1 MSIIKSKS
9 RRASE
14 ARARQAMAVSR
25 NTKNGKPYR
34 VTELFSGIGAQ
45 RMALMEKGIPHEVV
59 GTSEI
64 DKYAIRSYEAIY
76 GDNPNLGDI
85 TKVGSIPDTDIL
97 TYSFPCT
104 DLSVANP
111 KKKGMAKGA
120 DSRSSLIWE
129 VERLLED
136 AKMRDALPEWL
147 IMENVPAVFSKKNK
161 ADFAEWVAY
170 LESLGYTSRWGT
182 LNAKDFGTPQNRKRA
197 YMLSHLGGDCPDL
210 PVGPGSV
217 SVLGDVL
224 ESDVPDKYFLSD
236 ARMKGLEKSTKKQK
250 AKGNGFR
257 FEPVSRDGIAHTVT
271 TRAGSRKTDNFVYD
285 SCHQVGVLEGVKGF
299 DSLKRVYAPDG
310 LSPTCVTGGGG
321 NVLPKITLDGKRVRK
336 LTPRETWRLQ
346 GFPDWAFDRA
356 RGAGLSDSQLYHQS
370 GNSIAVPVMGAI
382 METIDQ
388 YDIEASEGRSRKKV
402 RRTKLDDYGGD
413 SA

>member
-14 ARARQAMAVSR
+14 ARARQAMAASR

-59 GTSEI
+59 ATS
-64 DKYAIRSYEAIY
+64 DVNKFSLQSYEAIY

-85 TKVGSIPDTDIL
+85 TKVSSIPDSDIL

-104 DLSVANP
+104 DLSVANA

-120 DSRSSLIWE
+120 DSRSSLVWE
-129 VERLLED
+129 VQRLLED
-136 AKMRDALPEWL
+136 AKQRGALPEWL
-147 IMENVPAVFSKKNK
+147 IMENVPAILGKKNRT
-161 ADFAEWVAY
+161 DFNEWVAY
-170 LESLGYTSRWGT
+170 LDSLGYTSRWGV
-182 LNAKDFGTPQNRKRA
+182 LNAKDFGVPQNRERA
-197 YMLSHLGGDCPDL
+197 FMLSHLGPDCPDL
-210 PVGPGSV
+210 PVGPGSTR
-217 SVLGDVL
+217 VLEDVL
-224 ESDVPDKYFLSD
+224 ESDVPENYYLSK
-236 ARMKGLEKSTKKQK
+236 ARMKGLEESNKKEK

-285 SCHQVGVLEGVKGF
+285 HCHQVGELDIKGY
-299 DSLKRVYAPDG
+299 DCIKRVYSPDG
-310 LSPTCVTGGGG
+310 LSPTCPRGAGG
-321 NVLPKITLDGKRVRK
+321 NHLPKITEDGKRVRK

-356 RGAGLSDSQLYHQS
+356 AATGMSDTRLYEQA
-370 GNSIAVPVMGAI
+370 GNSLAVPVMGAI
-382 METIDQ
+382 METIDR
-388 YDIEASEGRSRKKV
+388 YDIEASEGRSKKKA